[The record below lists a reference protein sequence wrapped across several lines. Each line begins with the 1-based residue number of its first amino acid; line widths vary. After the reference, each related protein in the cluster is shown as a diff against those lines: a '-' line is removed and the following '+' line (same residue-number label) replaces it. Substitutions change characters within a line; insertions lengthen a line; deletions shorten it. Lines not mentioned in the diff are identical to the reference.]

1 MSLSRSFFL
10 LCLLSSCRA
19 RWTKIEED
27 NNLAV
32 KENNNWGKIRDTNV
46 ADDGYTRRLGKIRA
60 PEVSSVAVSGSK
72 IRGDCVALSSI
83 TALTF
88 EEGGVARRSRTPPV
102 VSMSCVGNCEG
113 GPRVTAAQCKR
124 QGVDDGGSPQWECRG
139 RFSPAIP
146 PWGFGRVRVQCE
158 GCTRPG
164 DAYVTRGSCALQY
177 SLRRLSKPG
186 PVHSLAQP
194 RGRPYNSHQGRYTSY
209 STTDYASESASS
221 TAFWNL
227 FLLLCC
233 FFGVCLPMARY
244 LTATPPGGRLWGRPS
259 GPPISYAYGRG
270 PGGDGW

>member
-146 PWGFGRVRVQCE
+146 PWGFGRVRVQY
-158 GCTRPG
+158 GGSRSPVPSTPSHSPAVVPTTVTKDAIPVIRPPTTLRSRRHRPRFG
-164 DAYVTRGSCALQY
+164 TCSSSSVVSSECVYPWPGT
-177 SLRRLSKPG
+177 SLRHL
-186 PVHSLAQP
+186 
-194 RGRPYNSHQGRYTSY
+194 
-209 STTDYASESASS
+209 
-221 TAFWNL
+221 
-227 FLLLCC
+227 
-233 FFGVCLPMARY
+233 
-244 LTATPPGGRLWGRPS
+244 PGGGCGGGPRDLLYRTRTGVGR
-259 GPPISYAYGRG
+259 AVT
-270 PGGDGW
+270 GG